1 MRPLRALAAIMILTG
16 AALTVYGV
24 AIGEMQ
30 VILVILVPV
39 IVASSVIGALAIG
52 SIVVGM
58 VVGMADLFLSASREE
73 GQVYPSN
80 QERASETAKGKEF
93 GGVVL
98 IGPIPIVFGSSRK
111 VAMYAAL
118 IAIVILV
125 LMLLALFLGG

>member
-1 MRPLRALAAIMILTG
+1 MRPLRAVAAIMILAG

-30 VILVILVPV
+30 VVLVIFVPV
-39 IVASSVIGALAIG
+39 IVASSILGALAIG
-52 SIVVGM
+52 LVIVGM
-58 VVGMADLFLSASREE
+58 VVGMADMFLNAFKEE
-73 GQVYPSN
+73 GQGYLSN
-80 QERASETAKGKEF
+80 EGRTSETAKRTEF

-98 IGPIPIVFGSSRK
+98 IGPIPVVFGSSRK

-125 LMLLALFLGG
+125 LMLLALFLGS